1 MKLATALLLAIGVLF
16 SNPAM
21 SAPEDDVKALFERF
35 VAAQNA
41 HDANAVRDL
50 LLDSPNFLWI
60 TRGTTIWG
68 RDAAMKRFETL
79 YQGTWR
85 LAPDSSS
92 LKIIML
98 GDNTAQLYAS
108 ILYASIIGQPAIS
121 VQLQRRH
128 TEIRIRDLA
137 RHTFPLTPTTRVY
150 YVLAFDVVCSGCAQP
165 CLRTVILALVVER
178 SVRPS
183 PRLDRFVPLF
193 RTMVHADIVIGLAC
207 PLRMSFDASCVII
220 AT

>member
-1 MKLATALLLAIGVLF
+1 MKIATALLLVIGVMF
-16 SNPAM
+16 SSSAI
-21 SAPEDDVKALFERF
+21 SAPDDEVKALFERF

-108 ILYASIIGQPAIS
+108 IMFTTGAPGQPAQDGPTLMNQIWVKTPS
-121 VQLQRRH
+121 GWRVASILP
-128 TEIRIRDLA
+128 I
-137 RHTFPLTPTTRVY
+137 PLPPPAPTK
-150 YVLAFDVVCSGCAQP
+150 
-165 CLRTVILALVVER
+165 
-178 SVRPS
+178 
-183 PRLDRFVPLF
+183 
-193 RTMVHADIVIGLAC
+193 
-207 PLRMSFDASCVII
+207 
-220 AT
+220 

>member
-108 ILYASIIGQPAIS
+108 ILYASIMFTIGAPGQPAQDGPTLMNQILVKTPS
-121 VQLQRRH
+121 GWRVASILP
-128 TEIRIRDLA
+128 I
-137 RHTFPLTPTTRVY
+137 PL
-150 YVLAFDVVCSGCAQP
+150 
-165 CLRTVILALVVER
+165 
-178 SVRPS
+178 S
-183 PRLDRFVPLF
+183 PP
-193 RTMVHADIVIGLAC
+193 APAK
-207 PLRMSFDASCVII
+207 
-220 AT
+220 